1 MEKHCRCVFGI
12 CDNDMQCPGMYK
24 KHSNVD
30 RPIIM
35 HKWTKNGAVRVAW
48 INAIL
53 KGRKQVFPES
63 LHTFVTASLLG

>member
-1 MEKHCRCVFGI
+1 MCYWYMWQWH
-12 CDNDMQCPGMYK
+12 GMYK

-35 HKWTKNGAVRVAW
+35 HKLTKHGAVRVAW

-63 LHTFVTASLLG
+63 LNTFVTAPLLG